1 MRKQAVLIA
10 LLAAALVP
18 GGCAKKNT
26 EGAGQTAAK
35 TEAAAD
41 TSGQSGADTQSTGA
55 DSQSEADT
63 QSSGA
68 NSQSGADTQSPEA
81 RSQTGQDTQNTGTG
95 SQTGDNTETGAD
107 TQSAGADSQT
117 GTDNTSTASTPT
129 VSAEDAAA
137 ALSQGNTLL
146 TQGEYESA
154 AAAFNQAIAGKADL
168 EASYRGLGIAKLAM
182 EDYEGAITAFDQA
195 LANAGADALEM
206 EYDISYY
213 KASALVHLDRL
224 NDALDVYNNLAA
236 YKPEV
241 KTYTGRGAVYARMG
255 NLDMARAD
263 FDQAISMDS
272 KNYERYMEIYQVL
285 AAAGRADVGQE
296 YLKKALDIDKD
307 KNKNR
312 LEKGKVYYYMEQ
324 YDKAKT
330 ELEQADSSQNPE
342 VTLFLAKTYEALGDP
357 SYAQNLY
364 RQYLDQD
371 GSDGSIYN
379 LIAVSQMKAGDY
391 EGGLAT
397 IQEGLE
403 KASSGK
409 QELYRNEIAAYE
421 YLLNF
426 SEAKAKMETYLA
438 AYPEDSEA
446 AREYT
451 FLKSRSR

>member
-26 EGAGQTAAK
+26 ESQEQAAATK
-35 TEAAAD
+35 NEAAAD
-41 TSGQSGADTQSTGA
+41 ISGQTGQDTQSTGADNQTGTETQSSGADTQSTA
-55 DSQSEADT
+55 
-63 QSSGA
+63 
-68 NSQSGADTQSPEA
+68 
-81 RSQTGQDTQNTGTG
+81 
-95 SQTGDNTETGAD
+95 
-107 TQSAGADSQT
+107 ADSQT
-117 GTDNTSTASTPT
+117 GTDTQNTEAGSQAGTDNTVAASVAT

-137 ALSQGNTLL
+137 ALTQGNTLL

-154 AAAFNQAIAGKADL
+154 ATAFNQAIAGKADL
-168 EASYRGLGIAKLAM
+168 EAAYRGLGIARLAM
-182 EDYEGAITAFDQA
+182 GEYEDAITAFDAA
-195 LANAGADALEM
+195 LANAGADAQEM

-213 KASALVHLDRL
+213 KASALVRLDRL
-224 NDALDVYNNLAA
+224 NDALDVYNNLEA

-263 FDQAISMDS
+263 FDKAVSMDS

-307 KNKNR
+307 KNKNKNR

-397 IQEGLE
+397 IQEGLQ

-426 SEAKAKMETYLA
+426 SEAKTKMEAYLA

-446 AREYT
+446 AREYI
-451 FLKSRSR
+451 FLKSRSK

>member
-26 EGAGQTAAK
+26 ESQEQAAATK
-35 TEAAAD
+35 NEAAAD
-41 TSGQSGADTQSTGA
+41 TSDQTGQDTQSTGADNQTGTETQSSGADTQSTA
-55 DSQSEADT
+55 
-63 QSSGA
+63 
-68 NSQSGADTQSPEA
+68 
-81 RSQTGQDTQNTGTG
+81 
-95 SQTGDNTETGAD
+95 
-107 TQSAGADSQT
+107 AGSQT
-117 GTDNTSTASTPT
+117 GTDTQNTEAGSQAGTDNTVAASVAT

-137 ALSQGNTLL
+137 ALTQGNTLL

-154 AAAFNQAIAGKADL
+154 ATAFNQAIAGKADL
-168 EASYRGLGIAKLAM
+168 EAAYRGLGIARLAM
-182 EDYEGAITAFDQA
+182 GEYEDAITAFDAA
-195 LANAGADALEM
+195 LANAGADAQEM

-213 KASALVHLDRL
+213 KASALVRLDRL
-224 NDALDVYNNLAA
+224 NDALDVYNNLEA

-263 FDQAISMDS
+263 FDKAVSMDS

-397 IQEGLE
+397 IQEGLQ

-426 SEAKAKMETYLA
+426 SEAKTKMEAYLA

-446 AREYT
+446 AREYI
-451 FLKSRSR
+451 FLKSRSK

>member
-1 MRKQAVLIA
+1 M
-10 LLAAALVP
+10 
-18 GGCAKKNT
+18 
-26 EGAGQTAAK
+26 
-35 TEAAAD
+35 
-41 TSGQSGADTQSTGA
+41 
-55 DSQSEADT
+55 
-63 QSSGA
+63 
-68 NSQSGADTQSPEA
+68 
-81 RSQTGQDTQNTGTG
+81 
-95 SQTGDNTETGAD
+95 
-107 TQSAGADSQT
+107 
-117 GTDNTSTASTPT
+117 
-129 VSAEDAAA
+129 
-137 ALSQGNTLL
+137 
-146 TQGEYESA
+146 GEYE
-154 AAAFNQAIAGKADL
+154 D
-168 EASYRGLGIAKLAM
+168 
-182 EDYEGAITAFDQA
+182 AITAFDAA
-195 LANAGADALEM
+195 LANAGADAQEM

-213 KASALVHLDRL
+213 KASALVRLDRL
-224 NDALDVYNNLAA
+224 NDALDVYNNLEA

-241 KTYTGRGAVYARMG
+241 SVHWPGRSLYAGMG

-263 FDQAISMDS
+263 FDKAVSMDS

-397 IQEGLE
+397 IQEGLQ

-409 QELYRNEIAAYE
+409 QELYRNK
-421 YLLNF
+421 N
-426 SEAKAKMETYLA
+426 
-438 AYPEDSEA
+438 
-446 AREYT
+446 
-451 FLKSRSR
+451 SRLRVSAEFFRGKDKDGSLSGRLSGGQ

>member
-10 LLAAALVP
+10 LLAAMLVP

-26 EGAGQTAAK
+26 E
-35 TEAAAD
+35 D
-41 TSGQSGADTQSTGA
+41 T
-55 DSQSEADT
+55 
-63 QSSGA
+63 
-68 NSQSGADTQSPEA
+68 
-81 RSQTGQDTQNTGTG
+81 
-95 SQTGDNTETGAD
+95 
-107 TQSAGADSQT
+107 
-117 GTDNTSTASTPT
+117 
-129 VSAEDAAA
+129 AA
-137 ALSQGNTLL
+137 ALSQGSALL
-146 TQGEYESA
+146 SQGEYESA
-154 AAAFNQAIAGKADL
+154 AEAFNQAISDKADL
-168 EASYRGLGIAKLAM
+168 ESAYRGLGIARLAM

-195 LANAGADALEM
+195 LAHAGADAKEM

-224 NDALDVYNNLAA
+224 NDALDLYNNLVA

-263 FDQAISMDS
+263 FDQAIAMDG

-285 AAAGRADVGQE
+285 SAAGRADVGQE

-330 ELEQADSSQNPE
+330 ELEQADSSRDPE

-379 LIAVSQMKAGDY
+379 LIAVSQIKAGDY

-421 YLLNF
+421 YQLNF
-426 SEAKAKMETYLA
+426 SEAKTKMEAYLA

-451 FLKSRSR
+451 FLKSRSK

>member
-26 EGAGQTAAK
+26 ESQEQAAATK
-35 TEAAAD
+35 NEAAAD
-41 TSGQSGADTQSTGA
+41 ISGQTGADTSDQTGQDTQSTGADNQTGTETQSSGADTQSTA
-55 DSQSEADT
+55 
-63 QSSGA
+63 
-68 NSQSGADTQSPEA
+68 
-81 RSQTGQDTQNTGTG
+81 
-95 SQTGDNTETGAD
+95 
-107 TQSAGADSQT
+107 ADSQT
-117 GTDNTSTASTPT
+117 GTDTQNTEAGSQAGTDNTVAASVAT
-129 VSAEDAAA
+129 VSAEDA
-137 ALSQGNTLL
+137 LTQGNTLL

-154 AAAFNQAIAGKADL
+154 ATAFNQAIAGKADL
-168 EASYRGLGIAKLAM
+168 EAAYRGLGIARLAM
-182 EDYEGAITAFDQA
+182 GEYEDAITAFDAA
-195 LANAGADALEM
+195 LANAGADAQEM

-213 KASALVHLDRL
+213 KASALVRLDRL
-224 NDALDVYNNLAA
+224 NDALDVYNNLEA

-263 FDQAISMDS
+263 FDKAVSMDS

-397 IQEGLE
+397 IQEGLQ

-426 SEAKAKMETYLA
+426 SEAKTKMEAYLA

-451 FLKSRSR
+451 FLKSRSK

>member
-1 MRKQAVLIA
+1 MTCSGTFGSGMEYAEFVDLSRLGAVVTKGVANVPWPGNPTPRVAEVYGGMLNAIGLQNPGIDVFCERDIPFLQKYDTKIIVNVCGRTTEDYCEVVDRLAEQPVDMLEINISCPNVKHGGIA
-10 LLAAALVP
+10 F
-18 GGCAKKNT
+18 
-26 EGAGQTAAK
+26 
-35 TEAAAD
+35 
-41 TSGQSGADTQSTGA
+41 
-55 DSQSEADT
+55 
-63 QSSGA
+63 
-68 NSQSGADTQSPEA
+68 
-81 RSQTGQDTQNTGTG
+81 GQDPKAV
-95 SQTGDNTETGAD
+95 EEMCIR
-107 TQSAGADSQT
+107 DS
-117 GTDNTSTASTPT
+117 
-129 VSAEDAAA
+129 
-137 ALSQGNTLL
+137 
-146 TQGEYESA
+146 
-154 AAAFNQAIAGKADL
+154 
-168 EASYRGLGIAKLAM
+168 
-182 EDYEGAITAFDQA
+182 
-195 LANAGADALEM
+195 
-206 EYDISYY
+206 
-213 KASALVHLDRL
+213 
-224 NDALDVYNNLAA
+224 
-236 YKPEV
+236 
-241 KTYTGRGAVYARMG
+241 
-255 NLDMARAD
+255 
-263 FDQAISMDS
+263 
-272 KNYERYMEIYQVL
+272 YERYMEIYQVL

-397 IQEGLE
+397 IQEGLQ

-426 SEAKAKMETYLA
+426 SEAKTKMEAYLA

-451 FLKSRSR
+451 FLKSRSK

>member
-26 EGAGQTAAK
+26 ESQEQAAATK
-35 TEAAAD
+35 NEAAAD
-41 TSGQSGADTQSTGA
+41 ISGQTGADTSDQTGQDTQSTGADNQTGTETQSSGADTQSTA
-55 DSQSEADT
+55 
-63 QSSGA
+63 
-68 NSQSGADTQSPEA
+68 
-81 RSQTGQDTQNTGTG
+81 
-95 SQTGDNTETGAD
+95 
-107 TQSAGADSQT
+107 ADSQT
-117 GTDNTSTASTPT
+117 GTDTQNTEAGSQAGTDNTVAASVAT

-137 ALSQGNTLL
+137 ALTQGNTLL

-154 AAAFNQAIAGKADL
+154 ATAFNQAIAGKADL
-168 EASYRGLGIAKLAM
+168 EAAYRGLGIARLAM
-182 EDYEGAITAFDQA
+182 GEYEDAITAFDAA
-195 LANAGADALEM
+195 LANAGADAQEM

-213 KASALVHLDRL
+213 KASALVRLDRL
-224 NDALDVYNNLAA
+224 NDALDVYNNLEA

-255 NLDMARAD
+255 NVDMARAD
-263 FDQAISMDS
+263 FDKAVSMDS

-397 IQEGLE
+397 IQEGLQ

-426 SEAKAKMETYLA
+426 SEAKTKMEAYLA

-451 FLKSRSR
+451 FLKSRSK